1 MISSVA
7 VEVKNYILSKFPKGF
22 FKHVYIDT
30 AQTVSEQNRNEKYN
44 VNANKIP
51 YPSMTIS
58 PEISLDDPIG
68 GMEKGQHLSS
78 PNLYLRRDIETT
90 YRKLVVDPDKKF
102 SIYYT
107 SDYVTTN
114 FNFKLVTNSYIQNAD
129 LSFFLKSNFQKDFFQ
144 FLNHRGIQS
153 EIPKT
158 FIRAIADIYNWD
170 LNKPEEMDELRLYLI
185 GTSKQEDAI
194 QKRTNL
200 ATGKQCFFVNEK
212 QNFLILFTD
221 LDCPPSINRES
232 QAESDYTITF
242 RFQVSVWL
250 PNAYIMSINKN
261 TFAHLQQKTKDE
273 INNPVEDIQE
283 QGIITRSAS
292 TYVLKDSTIRFI
304 DNYGNEQIGQLI
316 YKDMFVYSLETQ
328 IPLINIL
335 NKLPYE
341 VRQAYQYGLYKMNID
356 MSSLLYFYIYSP
368 SSGQINK
375 ENIEFNYNDPDGGI
389 KVTAN
394 SDDGIG
400 IGVYLNRLL
409 FESIKAAM
417 VTDKNFF
424 SKNKLALMDIN
435 IGGFPVRAI
444 VRSFVNKDEM
454 NSSDPAKSLRVKTG
468 FGIGYISLINEK
480 KSVRNAYKI
489 CVGFN
494 EDGSPIIK
502 QFEIEK

>member
-1 MISSVA
+1 VRFYDNKDSLNIVQSVASASTMISSVA

-194 QKRTNL
+194 
-200 ATGKQCFFVNEK
+200 
-212 QNFLILFTD
+212 
-221 LDCPPSINRES
+221 
-232 QAESDYTITF
+232 
-242 RFQVSVWL
+242 
-250 PNAYIMSINKN
+250 
-261 TFAHLQQKTKDE
+261 
-273 INNPVEDIQE
+273 
-283 QGIITRSAS
+283 
-292 TYVLKDSTIRFI
+292 
-304 DNYGNEQIGQLI
+304 
-316 YKDMFVYSLETQ
+316 
-328 IPLINIL
+328 
-335 NKLPYE
+335 
-341 VRQAYQYGLYKMNID
+341 
-356 MSSLLYFYIYSP
+356 
-368 SSGQINK
+368 
-375 ENIEFNYNDPDGGI
+375 
-389 KVTAN
+389 
-394 SDDGIG
+394 
-400 IGVYLNRLL
+400 
-409 FESIKAAM
+409 
-417 VTDKNFF
+417 
-424 SKNKLALMDIN
+424 
-435 IGGFPVRAI
+435 
-444 VRSFVNKDEM
+444 
-454 NSSDPAKSLRVKTG
+454 
-468 FGIGYISLINEK
+468 
-480 KSVRNAYKI
+480 
-489 CVGFN
+489 
-494 EDGSPIIK
+494 
-502 QFEIEK
+502 

>member
-1 MISSVA
+1 
-7 VEVKNYILSKFPKGF
+7 
-22 FKHVYIDT
+22 
-30 AQTVSEQNRNEKYN
+30 
-44 VNANKIP
+44 
-51 YPSMTIS
+51 
-58 PEISLDDPIG
+58 
-68 GMEKGQHLSS
+68 
-78 PNLYLRRDIETT
+78 
-90 YRKLVVDPDKKF
+90 
-102 SIYYT
+102 
-107 SDYVTTN
+107 
-114 FNFKLVTNSYIQNAD
+114 
-129 LSFFLKSNFQKDFFQ
+129 
-144 FLNHRGIQS
+144 
-153 EIPKT
+153 
-158 FIRAIADIYNWD
+158 
-170 LNKPEEMDELRLYLI
+170 
-185 GTSKQEDAI
+185 
-194 QKRTNL
+194 
-200 ATGKQCFFVNEK
+200 
-212 QNFLILFTD
+212 
-221 LDCPPSINRES
+221 
-232 QAESDYTITF
+232 
-242 RFQVSVWL
+242 
-250 PNAYIMSINKN
+250 
-261 TFAHLQQKTKDE
+261 
-273 INNPVEDIQE
+273 
-283 QGIITRSAS
+283 
-292 TYVLKDSTIRFI
+292 
-304 DNYGNEQIGQLI
+304 
-316 YKDMFVYSLETQ
+316 MFVYSLETQ